1 MGISQESGKRLKNQL
16 NKNYWTDL
24 DKPDLFEKY
33 RSFCIGIASL
43 QFYLTADA
51 DVGATLIIG
60 DYIVFRFFPYNSKS
74 CGAIFKKLTFLKN
87 SDQNASKTPPTPLP
101 PPIKGAAREGPNIDT
116 QNGKTGILDT
126 IQQPP

>member
-1 MGISQESGKRLKNQL
+1 M
-16 NKNYWTDL
+16 

-33 RSFCIGIASL
+33 RSFCIGIAYF

-87 SDQNASKTPPTPLP
+87 LDQNASKTPPLP
-101 PPIKGAAREGPNIDT
+101 PPLRGLLERVQISTLRMEKQAFWTLSSSPLNGGGEGGGFDVF
-116 QNGKTGILDT
+116 
-126 IQQPP
+126 

>member
-1 MGISQESGKRLKNQL
+1 M
-16 NKNYWTDL
+16 

-33 RSFCIGIASL
+33 RSFCIGIASF

-87 SDQNASKTPPTPLP
+87 SDQNASKTPPPPPP

-116 QNGKTGILDT
+116 QNEKTGILDAT
-126 IQQPP
+126 QQPP